1 MRPSFS
7 LLQVYSE
14 SKREL
19 RYPEDIKKV
28 KEKRRGKA
36 LLYLAVYLLCMSAA
50 SCVSVWVLRVPGAH
64 GGGKR
69 GQEPWQQSC
78 RWS

>member
-19 RYPEDIKKV
+19 RYPEDIKKL
-28 KEKRRGKA
+28 RRN
-36 LLYLAVYLLCMSAA
+36 
-50 SCVSVWVLRVPGAH
+50 
-64 GGGKR
+64 GGER
-69 GQEPWQQSC
+69 
-78 RWS
+78 RFYI